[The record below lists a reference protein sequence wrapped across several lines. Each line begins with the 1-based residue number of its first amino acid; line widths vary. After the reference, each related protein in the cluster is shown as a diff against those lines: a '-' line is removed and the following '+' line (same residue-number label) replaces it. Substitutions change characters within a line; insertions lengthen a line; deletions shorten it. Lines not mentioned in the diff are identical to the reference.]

1 MSSNKEE
8 DDKAWWSDYQ
18 ASTKLKRKWNKEK
31 KNDHDDLDDILGDLD
46 DIVNKPEVKVKVSKE
61 KKCDSDDLDD
71 ILGDLDDIVNSP
83 DVKVQVSKDV
93 HHSKAITVDDRGK
106 SKSEEDNES
115 DVDNKSFK
123 EEKLFEIGGT
133 YKEKNLDRVETV
145 NKNIEKE
152 IKGEVQKE
160 LEVKHK
166 CIQEDVVIKGKQEND
181 EDRELEEASEG
192 GITSCAAS
200 SSLSGRPHISSSI
213 NQINL

>member
-18 ASTKLKRKWNKEK
+18 ASTKLKRKWNKERK
-31 KNDHDDLDDILGDLD
+31 KDDDLDDILGDLD
-46 DIVNKPEVKVKVSKE
+46 DIVNKTEVKVKVSKE

-93 HHSKAITVDDRGK
+93 HHSTAIPVDDRGK
-106 SKSEEDNES
+106 SKLEEDNES

-166 CIQEDVVIKGKQEND
+166 CIQEDVVIKGKQEKD
-181 EDRELEEASEG
+181 EDRELED

>member
-18 ASTKLKRKWNKEK
+18 ASTKLKRKWKKEK

-46 DIVNKPEVKVKVSKE
+46 DIVNKPEVKVKVCKE

-93 HHSKAITVDDRGK
+93 HHSKAIPVDDRGK

-133 YKEKNLDRVETV
+133 YEEKNLDRVETV
-145 NKNIEKE
+145 NKNTEKE
-152 IKGEVQKE
+152 MKEEVQKE

-166 CIQEDVVIKGKQEND
+166 CIQEDVVIKGKQEKD

-192 GITSCAAS
+192 GITSFAAS
-200 SSLSGRPHISSSI
+200 SSGRPHISSSI